1 MLDLTRPIT
10 TRSGAAVRVI
20 CTDSRAR
27 SGPLAVLITDG
38 VRELLRSYPITGEC
52 AGAYGTATVNRSF
65 DLINARAKVKRW
77 RVTYAINPALQRVP
91 MLYTSSIQAIDSN
104 SSRGWLTSDVVSI
117 ALVDVYE
124 DELP

>member
-1 MLDLTRPIT
+1 
-10 TRSGAAVRVI
+10 
-20 CTDSRAR
+20 
-27 SGPLAVLITDG
+27 
-38 VRELLRSYPITGEC
+38 
-52 AGAYGTATVNRSF
+52 
-65 DLINARAKVKRW
+65 
-77 RVTYAINPALQRVP
+77 